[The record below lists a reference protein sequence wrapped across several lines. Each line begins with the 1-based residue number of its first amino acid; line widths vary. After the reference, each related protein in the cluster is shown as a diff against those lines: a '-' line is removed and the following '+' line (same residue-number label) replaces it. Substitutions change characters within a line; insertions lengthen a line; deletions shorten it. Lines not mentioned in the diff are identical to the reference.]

1 MPLTLRFQST
11 GAIPGSGEPVMMRGA
26 SLTIG
31 RGPEN
36 DLVLPDK
43 DRMISKRHCVLEDHD
58 SRVLLIDFST
68 NGTFVNYAK
77 EPAGTGPTEVCDG
90 DVLSLGAYELIVGIA
105 EKPAEILPEHI
116 DPIPPSNEPG
126 PSSGGAPRMPDAMS
140 PLEDGDGS
148 GDFLDGLLGDSPTG
162 GGARQLIPEDPL
174 EASTPLIPDDDDI
187 LDSDRDEISEDPSPS
202 QADHGAAM
210 RDAFS
215 APSTTGAFIPDDWDL
230 GDGEKTGVASM
241 PGDPEGNSPS
251 PEKASPTR
259 DPHLL
264 PTPDIAAE
272 AANSAFLN
280 AAGVDS
286 RSIPAA
292 ELEATMARA
301 GAVMLAL
308 ISGLR
313 EVLMTRAAIKTEFRM
328 KQTVVRAGD
337 NNPLKFS
344 VSVEQAMQAML
355 RPATKGYLDPVK
367 AASEALKDVKAHE
380 AAMLAGIEAAL
391 KGVLNRLDPKALE
404 GKIEAGGALT
414 GLLKGR
420 KARYW
425 EVYEKLYAEISDE
438 VENDFH
444 ELFSKEFAR
453 AYQEQVEK
461 L

>member
-1 MPLTLRFQST
+1 
-11 GAIPGSGEPVMMRGA
+11 
-26 SLTIG
+26 
-31 RGPEN
+31 
-36 DLVLPDK
+36 
-43 DRMISKRHCVLEDHD
+43 
-58 SRVLLIDFST
+58 
-68 NGTFVNYAK
+68 
-77 EPAGTGPTEVCDG
+77 
-90 DVLSLGAYELIVGIA
+90 
-105 EKPAEILPEHI
+105 
-116 DPIPPSNEPG
+116 
-126 PSSGGAPRMPDAMS
+126 
-140 PLEDGDGS
+140 
-148 GDFLDGLLGDSPTG
+148 
-162 GGARQLIPEDPL
+162 
-174 EASTPLIPDDDDI
+174 
-187 LDSDRDEISEDPSPS
+187 
-202 QADHGAAM
+202 
-210 RDAFS
+210 
-215 APSTTGAFIPDDWDL
+215 
-230 GDGEKTGVASM
+230 
-241 PGDPEGNSPS
+241 
-251 PEKASPTR
+251 
-259 DPHLL
+259 
-264 PTPDIAAE
+264 
-272 AANSAFLN
+272 
-280 AAGVDS
+280 
-286 RSIPAA
+286 
-292 ELEATMARA
+292 MARA

-344 VSVEQAMQAML
+344 VSAEQAMQAML